1 MREGTLFVCSAAM
14 FPVSGRVPIT
24 EYMLKN
30 YLLHEFQFVE
40 RGNQGHKDEMTCW
53 DLVRAK
59 LGRLLVFRPVL
70 FSLANEIYY
79 WPFESLGINMLSI
92 GMTQE
97 VELCCLQR
105 QAACLRSS
113 QWKECHVPL
122 LRCVCL
128 RT

>member
-1 MREGTLFVCSAAM
+1 MSGLLPCFQYLEEGLLQSTC
-14 FPVSGRVPIT
+14 
-24 EYMLKN
+24 KN

-40 RGNQGHKDEMTCW
+40 RGNQGHKDEMTSW

-59 LGRLLVFRPVL
+59 LGHLLVFRPVL

-97 VELCCLQR
+97 VELSCLQR

-113 QWKECHVPL
+113 QWQECHVPL
-122 LRCVCL
+122 LDVCVCV
-128 RT
+128 

>member
-1 MREGTLFVCSAAM
+1 MFVWSAAM
-14 FPVSGRVPIT
+14 FPVSGRGPIP
-24 EYMLKN
+24 EYMQN

-40 RGNQGHKDEMTCW
+40 RGNQGHKDEMACW

-59 LGRLLVFRPVL
+59 LVHLLVFRPVL

-97 VELCCLQR
+97 AELSCLQR

-113 QWKECHVPL
+113 QWQECHVPL
-122 LRCVCL
+122 LDVCV
-128 RT
+128 